1 LARIKQDI
9 KISWMHIKSYTPQPG
24 HTVILCTAE
33 VSQSKE
39 PYLQIVY
46 KTQKRRYVKTLTLL
60 ELARIMKHNTKMPFA
75 ALWQK
80 CNFVDNIEAYESLL
94 KSFEIDEQRDELVFL
109 WARYNELRFGFNVR
123 AVKSRMTEVEAA
135 RIITRAAKRW
145 LRRRLA
151 KQARRKHG
159 FLSLSGVSHHAGH
172 CLVYVMLADR

>member
-1 LARIKQDI
+1 MQ
-9 KISWMHIKSYTPQPG
+9 IKSYTPQPG

-33 VSQSKE
+33 VNQAKE

-46 KTQKRRYVKTLTLL
+46 KTQKRRYVKTLSLI
-60 ELARIMKHNTKMPFA
+60 ELARIMKHDTRMPFG

-80 CNFVDNIEAYESLL
+80 CNFVENIESYESLV
-94 KSFEIDEQRDELVFL
+94 KSFEVDEQRDELVFL
-109 WARYNELRFGFNVR
+109 WARYNELRFGFNFR

>member
-1 LARIKQDI
+1 LRNKSYLARIKQNI
-9 KISWMHIKSYTPQPG
+9 KTSWMQIKSYTPQPG

-33 VSQSKE
+33 VNQPKE

-46 KTQKRRYVKTLTLL
+46 KTQKRRYVKSLSLI
-60 ELARIMKHNTKMPFA
+60 ELARIMKHDTRMPFG

-80 CNFVDNIEAYESLL
+80 CNFVENIESYETLV
-94 KSFEIDEQRDELVFL
+94 KSFEVDEQRDELVFL
-109 WARYNELRFGFNVR
+109 WARYNELRFGFNFH

-151 KQARRKHG
+151 K
-159 FLSLSGVSHHAGH
+159 
-172 CLVYVMLADR
+172 

>member
-1 LARIKQDI
+1 MQ
-9 KISWMHIKSYTPQPG
+9 IKSYTPQPG

-33 VSQSKE
+33 VNQPKE

-46 KTQKRRYVKTLTLL
+46 KTQKRRYVKSLSLI
-60 ELARIMKHNTKMPFA
+60 ELARIMKHDTRMPFG

-80 CNFVDNIEAYESLL
+80 CNFVENIESYETLV
-94 KSFEIDEQRDELVFL
+94 KSFEVDEQRDELVFL
-109 WARYNELRFGFNVR
+109 WARYNELRFGFNFR

-151 KQARRKHG
+151 K
-159 FLSLSGVSHHAGH
+159 
-172 CLVYVMLADR
+172 

>member
-1 LARIKQDI
+1 
-9 KISWMHIKSYTPQPG
+9 
-24 HTVILCTAE
+24 
-33 VSQSKE
+33 
-39 PYLQIVY
+39 
-46 KTQKRRYVKTLTLL
+46 
-60 ELARIMKHNTKMPFA
+60 MKHNTNLPFA

-94 KSFEIDEQRDELVFL
+94 KSFEIDQQKDELVFL
-109 WARYNELRFGFNVR
+109 WARYNELRFGLDVR

-151 KQARRKHG
+151 KQAKRNHG